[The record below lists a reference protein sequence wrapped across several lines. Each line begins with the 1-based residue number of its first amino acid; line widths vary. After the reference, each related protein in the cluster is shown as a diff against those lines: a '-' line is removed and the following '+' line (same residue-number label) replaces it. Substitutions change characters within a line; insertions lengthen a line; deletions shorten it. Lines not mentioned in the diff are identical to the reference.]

1 MLNGDGKAVKCDK
14 ESLKGAHETLNGDE
28 KALKG
33 NGEEIKCA
41 G

>member
-1 MLNGDGKAVKCDK
+1 MLNGDGKVVKGDK
-14 ESLKGAHETLNGDE
+14 ESGDHETLNDDG

-33 NGEEIKCA
+33 NGEETKCA

>member
-1 MLNGDGKAVKCDK
+1 MLNGDGKAVKGDK
-14 ESLKGAHETLNGDE
+14 ESLKGTLNDDG